1 MEIKEYWNLIGREP
15 FLAITWEPDFSQAC
29 SRMLINHKNI
39 CLTHIPD
46 IANDMI
52 FLKKSKNLVLRA
64 FLTKSGHFYLIF
76 SKKSGCDTKLHM
88 TSNTMLSFR
97 KKLMRQFWENLRTD
111 GRSDRRMDWQILFYR
126 TLLAEA
132 RSPIKS
138 LTFQNFDVRREYLEY
153 SKYQAHQS
161 NKVYLPDRDPGRTV
175 GLVPIELNI

>member
-15 FLAITWEPDFSQAC
+15 FLAITWEPDFFQAC
-29 SRMLINHKNI
+29 SFHRMLMNHKNFRFTQI
-39 CLTHIPD
+39 ADKTND
-46 IANDMI
+46 IESPV
-52 FLKKSKNLVLRA
+52 FGP
-64 FLTKSGHFYLIF
+64 FLTIFGHFCLMGIF
-76 SKKSGCDTKLHM
+76 SKKSGFVIH
-88 TSNTMLSFR
+88 NYIWAPETMLSFR
-97 KKLMRQFWENLRTD
+97 KKLMSQFWENLRTD

-161 NKVYLPDRDPGRTV
+161 NKVYLPDRDPGGTV
-175 GLVPIELNI
+175 GLVPIEFNI